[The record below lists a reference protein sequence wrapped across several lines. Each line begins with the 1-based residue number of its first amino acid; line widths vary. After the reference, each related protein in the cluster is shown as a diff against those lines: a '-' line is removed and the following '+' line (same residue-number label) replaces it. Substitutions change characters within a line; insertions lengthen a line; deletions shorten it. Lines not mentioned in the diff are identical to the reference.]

1 MTLTRENRQALLA
14 KIDQLVTTKYYDP
27 SYGGNDWTAIVS
39 CYHDEILGAKT
50 DESFE
55 KSVLTM
61 LGQLPSA
68 ELGLLSSSTK
78 IQPRSSINASVRS
91 VTKDSD
97 GPQWVFQDVLPGG
110 VAARADIR
118 PGDSLVSIAG
128 VATRPPQPPAFPM
141 NERVPITIYRA
152 GMRHELELKLSI
164 QKPKYKSN
172 PYSEPSSVTAVLR
185 GKDVGIMKVGLFP
198 GFLGVDF
205 ANEVSRHFTR
215 TFASIKRLLIDLR
228 GNPGGGIG
236 GLRIMSHLTPS
247 RVPIGYS
254 IDRPTA
260 ERGHEKEQLPR
271 FHHIPRF
278 KWELPL
284 LAFRFYN
291 KKSVVLE
298 TEGLGRQ
305 PFHGRVVVLCNE
317 HSTGAAEMLVQFA
330 KENHLAT
337 IVGARTRGH
346 LISRSAFP
354 IGHGYQLVVPVAAY
368 KSWHG
373 MQIEGNGVEPDF
385 PSPWS
390 YEDAIEQRDS
400 QLEEALQVLEQL

>member
-1 MTLTRENRQALLA
+1 
-14 KIDQLVTTKYYDP
+14 
-27 SYGGNDWTAIVS
+27 
-39 CYHDEILGAKT
+39 
-50 DESFE
+50 
-55 KSVLTM
+55 
-61 LGQLPSA
+61 
-68 ELGLLSSSTK
+68 
-78 IQPRSSINASVRS
+78 
-91 VTKDSD
+91 
-97 GPQWVFQDVLPGG
+97 
-110 VAARADIR
+110 
-118 PGDSLVSIAG
+118 
-128 VATRPPQPPAFPM
+128 
-141 NERVPITIYRA
+141 
-152 GMRHELELKLSI
+152 
-164 QKPKYKSN
+164 
-172 PYSEPSSVTAVLR
+172 
-185 GKDVGIMKVGLFP
+185 
-198 GFLGVDF
+198 
-205 ANEVSRHFTR
+205 
-215 TFASIKRLLIDLR
+215 
-228 GNPGGGIG
+228 
-236 GLRIMSHLTPS
+236 MSHLTPS

-260 ERGHEKEQLPR
+260 ERGYEKEQLPR

-317 HSTGAAEMLVQFA
+317 HSTGAAEMLAQFA

-368 KSWHG
+368 KSWQG

-390 YEDAIEQRDS
+390 YEDAIEQKDS
-400 QLEEALQVLEQL
+400 QLQEALQVLEQL

>member
-27 SYGGNDWTAIVS
+27 SFGGNDWTAIVS
-39 CYHDEILGAKT
+39 CYQDEILGAKT

-61 LGQLPSA
+61 LGQLVSA
-68 ELGLLSSSTK
+68 ELGLLSPSTK

-91 VTKDSD
+91 VMKDSD

-172 PYSEPSSVTAVLR
+172 PYSEPSSVTATLR
-185 GKDVGIMKVGLFP
+185 GKDVGIMKVDLFP

-205 ANEVSRHFTR
+205 ANEVSRHFAR

-247 RVPIGYS
+247 RLPIGYS

-260 ERGHEKEQLPR
+260 AQVTKRSNSPGSITSRDSNGSCHSLP
-271 FHHIPRF
+271 
-278 KWELPL
+278 
-284 LAFRFYN
+284 
-291 KKSVVLE
+291 
-298 TEGLGRQ
+298 
-305 PFHGRVVVLCNE
+305 
-317 HSTGAAEMLVQFA
+317 
-330 KENHLAT
+330 
-337 IVGARTRGH
+337 
-346 LISRSAFP
+346 SAFTTRN
-354 IGHGYQLVVPVAAY
+354 QLSSRPRAWGVNPFTDEWSSCAMSTQPERP
-368 KSWHG
+368 KCLLNSLRRIILQQSW
-373 MQIEGNGVEPDF
+373 
-385 PSPWS
+385 
-390 YEDAIEQRDS
+390 
-400 QLEEALQVLEQL
+400 ALAHADT

>member
-39 CYHDEILGAKT
+39 CYQDEILGAKT
-50 DESFE
+50 DGSFE
-55 KSVLTM
+55 TSVLTM

-68 ELGLLSSSTK
+68 ELGLLSPSTK
-78 IQPRSSINASVRS
+78 IQPRNSINASVRS
-91 VTKDSD
+91 VTKGSD

-110 VAARADIR
+110 VAARAGIR

-128 VATRPPQPPAFPM
+128 VGTRPPQPPAFPM
-141 NERVPITIYRA
+141 NESVPITIYRS

-172 PYSEPSSVTAVLR
+172 PYSEPSSVTAALR

-205 ANEVSRHFTR
+205 ANEVSRHFAR
-215 TFASIKRLLIDLR
+215 TFASVKRLLIDLR

-260 ERGHEKEQLPR
+260 ERGYEKEQLPR

-278 KWELPL
+278 TWELPL

-291 KKSVVLE
+291 KRSVVLE

-317 HSTGAAEMLVQFA
+317 HSAGAAEMLAQFA

-346 LISRSAFP
+346 LVSRSAFP

-368 KSWHG
+368 TSWQG
-373 MQIEGNGVEPDF
+373 MQIEGNGVEPDLA
-385 PSPWS
+385 SAWS

-400 QLEEALQVLEQL
+400 QLEEALQVLQQM